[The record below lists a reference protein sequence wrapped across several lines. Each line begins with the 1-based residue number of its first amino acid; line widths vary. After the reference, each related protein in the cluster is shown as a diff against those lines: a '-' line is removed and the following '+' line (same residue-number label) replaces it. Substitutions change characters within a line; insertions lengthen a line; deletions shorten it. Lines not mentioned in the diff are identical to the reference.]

1 MVEAVFTNDDKR
13 NLQVIAEELPKLRS
27 LVEELMETLE
37 VLSDEDLMKSIR
49 AGQKDVQEN
58 RVLSLKELLE
68 DLNINEKDLHGG
80 KTIIGYVADSK
91 STHCTE
97 TLMWA
102 N

>member
-1 MVEAVFTNDDKR
+1 LVEAVFTKDDKR

-58 RVLSLKELLE
+58 RVLSLKELIE
-68 DLNINEKDLHGG
+68 DLNINEKDL
-80 KTIIGYVADSK
+80 
-91 STHCTE
+91 
-97 TLMWA
+97 
-102 N
+102 